1 MQEYC
6 MYQLGLPI
14 KVLSNLLKPVRVRGT
29 YLHMTKTIDY
39 VFSKRR
45 NILSTKTV
53 EKLVYT
59 SVTLV
64 LAKDLPVQ
72 LQRPLVHY

>member
-6 MYQLGLPI
+6 TYQLGLPI
-14 KVLSNLLKPVRVRGT
+14 KVLSNLLQLVRVRGT
-29 YLHMTKTIDY
+29 YLHMTKTINY

-45 NILSTKTV
+45 NILSTETV

-59 SVTLV
+59 RGS
-64 LAKDLPVQ
+64 
-72 LQRPLVHY
+72 PLH